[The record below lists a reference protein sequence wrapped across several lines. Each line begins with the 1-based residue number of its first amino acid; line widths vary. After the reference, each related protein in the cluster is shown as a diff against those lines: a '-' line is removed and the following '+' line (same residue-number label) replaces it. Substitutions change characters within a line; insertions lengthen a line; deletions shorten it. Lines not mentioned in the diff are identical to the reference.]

1 MQPAACALQGTLA
14 ASLIRTR
21 ERGMANGQLS
31 AAVAAIKEKG
41 ILSGKRIERAEVGA
55 PGEFDA
61 LTDDELE
68 RVARLGLTDVG
79 ETQH

>member
-21 ERGMANGQLS
+21 ERAMANGQLS

-41 ILSGKRIERAEVGA
+41 ILSGKDRAC
-55 PGEFDA
+55 
-61 LTDDELE
+61 
-68 RVARLGLTDVG
+68 
-79 ETQH
+79 